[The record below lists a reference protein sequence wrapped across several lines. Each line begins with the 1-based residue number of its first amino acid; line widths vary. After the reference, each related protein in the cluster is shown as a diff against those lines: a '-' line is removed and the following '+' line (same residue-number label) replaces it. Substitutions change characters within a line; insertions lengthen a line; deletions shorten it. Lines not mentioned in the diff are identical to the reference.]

1 MLPQN
6 IEVRML
12 VQQGMTKL
20 YSGYVQAT
28 LASFEKTIAVGQA
41 DAPIFLFVFEK
52 LADNRAL
59 NFPVRLLS

>member
-1 MLPQN
+1 
-6 IEVRML
+6 ML

-41 DAPIFLFVFEK
+41 DAPIFCLYSK
-52 LADNRAL
+52 SSQITGL
-59 NFPVRLLS
+59 